1 MPLVRGFDSEAK
13 IIKTPPLDD
22 SSRTS
27 SFKRTSRYKDI
38 ENTIKCRYAM
48 EFAIIIKIHTVQASG
63 IQIPFSGLP
72 DSVFVRRRFKLKC
85 FFKF

>member
-48 EFAIIIKIHTVQASG
+48 EFAIIIKI
-63 IQIPFSGLP
+63 
-72 DSVFVRRRFKLKC
+72 
-85 FFKF
+85 